1 LEEKILLTL
10 GSYPK
15 TDSPTQSPSM
25 SPTSP
30 TKSPSIS
37 PTVLTWTQRG
47 ADIDGEASG
56 DFFGGSVSFSADGT
70 TVAIGARY
78 NAGAGSESGH
88 VRVYDWDGTNWTQR
102 GADID
107 GEALYDLSGQSVSLS
122 NDGNTVAIG
131 APQNDGN
138 GNDSGHVRVYDWD
151 GTSWTQRGSD
161 INGEAGGDYS
171 GHAVSLS
178 DDGNTVAIGAILN
191 GGFFTCRGH
200 VRVYDWDGSNWTQ
213 RGSDIDAEAVGDFS
227 GQSVS
232 LSSDSNTVAIG
243 ASWNNGNGSDSG
255 HVRVYDWDGTNWTQ
269 RGQDIDG
276 EAAFDGSGYSVSL
289 SDDGNTVAIGA
300 PYNGD
305 NGECSG
311 HVRVYDWDGTNWTQR
326 GADIDGEY
334 DSDEFGASVSL
345 SGNGNTVAIGSANNR
360 EGQGHVRVFDWN
372 GTSWTQRY
380 YDIEADVFGL
390 GFSVS
395 LSNDGNSVAIGAVF
409 FR

>member
-1 LEEKILLTL
+1 
-10 GSYPK
+10 
-15 TDSPTQSPSM
+15 
-25 SPTSP
+25 
-30 TKSPSIS
+30 
-37 PTVLTWTQRG
+37 
-47 ADIDGEASG
+47 
-56 DFFGGSVSFSADGT
+56 
-70 TVAIGARY
+70 
-78 NAGAGSESGH
+78 
-88 VRVYDWDGTNWTQR
+88 
-102 GADID
+102 
-107 GEALYDLSGQSVSLS
+107 
-122 NDGNTVAIG
+122 
-131 APQNDGN
+131 
-138 GNDSGHVRVYDWD
+138 
-151 GTSWTQRGSD
+151 
-161 INGEAGGDYS
+161 
-171 GHAVSLS
+171 LS
-178 DDGNTVAIGAILN
+178 DDGNTVAIGAIFN

-213 RGSDIDAEAVGDFS
+213 RGSDIDAEAVGDLS

-243 ASWNNGNGSDSG
+243 AFYNDGNGFGSG

-276 EAAFDGSGYSVSL
+276 EAAGDESGFSVSL
-289 SDDGNTVAIGA
+289 SNDGNTVAIGA
-300 PYNGD
+300 THNDGNGLD
-305 NGECSG
+305 SG

-334 DSDEFGASVSL
+334 DCDEFGRSVSL